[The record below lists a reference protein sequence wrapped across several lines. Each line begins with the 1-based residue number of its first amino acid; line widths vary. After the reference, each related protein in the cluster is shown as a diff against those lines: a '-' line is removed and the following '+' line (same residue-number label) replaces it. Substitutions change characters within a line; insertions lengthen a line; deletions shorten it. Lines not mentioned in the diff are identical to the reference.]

1 MAVVVNGGM
10 ALQVNPVD
18 FSQELKKL
26 REAAQTFTKID
37 GQVVQIMLQTPAHLE
52 PKKCYMLSALVKVSH
67 GFFVILILISLSEV
81 SPCCSVG

>member
-1 MAVVVNGGM
+1 MSLIMYSGV

-67 GFFVILILISLSEV
+67 GSMS
-81 SPCCSVG
+81 S